1 MTSKT
6 LKSAIWMTLAAGAVA
21 LAASGAAF
29 GKGKPTDPGGG
40 GNKPPTEA
48 TNNLSVPAIMAGGM
62 GAFSALPCG
71 DATFTALVPPIGD
84 PVYYPYSEAE
94 TNDGLVTRDAGYF
107 YVQRV
112 QKWQAPCMKL
122 AAGVT
127 VNAMGAWGDNL
138 GGDARLKVGSPIRVE
153 LVLWEDTG
161 AANGQQGYDV
171 IKLELTELDR
181 VSDYGHLADGG
192 LAGPWSPHAYTV
204 GTDAPF
210 GAIVHDPLA
219 RLKIEKLDANGTP
232 VSTVYDQPAGGEI
245 NATGKIIYGY
255 GLRVTEPGT
264 YRLTY
269 SFTNVNITRCEEPAA
284 VCGGTTAS
292 LDIVV
297 AAGGGG
303 RK

>member
-1 MTSKT
+1 MTSKN
-6 LKSAIWMTLAAGAVA
+6 LKSAIWLVLAVSATA
-21 LAASGAAF
+21 LAA
-29 GKGKPTDPGGG
+29 PGGG
-40 GNKPPTEA
+40 GGGGGGGGKPPTES

-62 GAFSALPCG
+62 GQFSAVACG
-71 DATFTALVPPIGD
+71 DGVFTALLPPVGD

-94 TNDGLVTRDAGYF
+94 TNDGLVFRDAGYF

-112 QKWQAPCMKL
+112 QKWQAPCMKV
-122 AAGVT
+122 ATGMT

-153 LVLWEDTG
+153 LVLWDDANLAD
-161 AANGQQGYDV
+161 AAQLGYEV

-181 VSDYGHLADGG
+181 VSDYGHRAGG
-192 LAGPWSPHAYTV
+192 DV
-204 GTDAPF
+204 GAFYPVAQDL

-219 RLKIEKLDANGTP
+219 RLKVEKLDANGAP

-255 GLRVTEPGT
+255 GLRVTEGGT

-269 SFTNVNITRCEEPAA
+269 SFTNVNITRCEEAAA
-284 VCGGTTAS
+284 VCGGPTAS

-297 AAGGGG
+297 AGGGG
-303 RK
+303 GGKPVKPPK

>member
-6 LKSAIWMTLAAGAVA
+6 LKSAIWLTLAAGAVA
-21 LAASGAAF
+21 LAAGGVAY

-40 GNKPPTEA
+40 GKPPTEA

-71 DATFTALVPPIGD
+71 DVTFTALVPPTGD

-112 QKWQAPCMKL
+112 HKWQAPCMKV
-122 AAGVT
+122 AAGSPVD
-127 VNAMGAWGDNL
+127 AMGAWGDNL

-153 LVLWEDTG
+153 LVLWDDAG
-161 AANGQQGYDV
+161 LADSAQPGGYAV
-171 IKLELTELDR
+171 EKLELTELDR
-181 VSDYGHLADGG
+181 VSDYGHRAGG
-192 LAGPWSPHAYTV
+192 DV
-204 GTDAPF
+204 GTFFPVAQDL
-210 GAIVHDPLA
+210 GAIVHDPMA
-219 RLKIEKLDANGTP
+219 RLKIEKLDANGIP
-232 VSTVYDQPAGGEI
+232 VSPAVYDQPAGGEI

-255 GLRVTEPGT
+255 GLRVTEGGT

-303 RK
+303 GRP